1 MGLIVA
7 IVIVPHMIHGAAVS
21 FAEAL
26 AKLPA
31 GVSFDRRM
39 FVHCVIIGIGVAMLA
54 HIVPS
59 RFNALVKSASLR
71 IAIFSRRLV
80 PAVVVP
86 ILGEGCMRDRL
97 CFESMRLERAC

>member
-1 MGLIVA
+1 
-7 IVIVPHMIHGAAVS
+7 
-21 FAEAL
+21 
-26 AKLPA
+26 
-31 GVSFDRRM
+31 
-39 FVHCVIIGIGVAMLA
+39 MLA